1 MHDASGLGATVGL
14 IAEIADKLVGTGAVN
29 MVVVDSVAALVPK
42 AEIEAEISDAHL
54 GLRGRLI
61 SLILRKLTAAT
72 APPATALAWPSS
84 TR

>member
-1 MHDASGLGATVGL
+1 MHDASGMGATVGL
-14 IAEIADKLVGTGAVN
+14 IAESADKLVGTGAVN

-42 AEIEAEISDAHL
+42 AEIEMGDAHL

-61 SLILRKLTAAT
+61 SQVLRKLTTAT
-72 APPATALAWPSS
+72 APPASALAWPSS